1 MMIDKVWPA
10 NISIFRYIIQIN
22 GVREMPNWLSIESN
36 GMLRSTL
43 IRVRVCV
50 WSLSSEI
57 YMKMCVKFNIGIEMV
72 NIAFGLL
79 SIALMSMELKQNV
92 SPAFSKYV
100 NSCKHLLCIGSLCT
114 IDSCSAKK

>member
-1 MMIDKVWPA
+1 MVERMMIDKVWPA

-50 WSLSSEI
+50 VTIIRNIYENVCEI
-57 YMKMCVKFNIGIEMV
+57 QYRNRNG
-72 NIAFGLL
+72 
-79 SIALMSMELKQNV
+79 
-92 SPAFSKYV
+92 
-100 NSCKHLLCIGSLCT
+100 
-114 IDSCSAKK
+114 